1 MTYSVQ
7 TMAHIS
13 LVLNAFLFS
22 VEALQNIS
30 DRYAI
35 GFGGFADKR
44 ALPYALPSDDP
55 KTYQARVGL
64 T

>member
-1 MTYSVQ
+1 MQ
-7 TMAHIS
+7 TMADIS
-13 LVLNAFLFS
+13 LVLNVFLFS
-22 VEALQNIS
+22 VDALQNIS

-55 KTYQARVGL
+55 KTYHSRVGL